1 MSEELRPADA
11 LRGAGLRVTGPR
23 LAVLET
29 LDSASDHPD
38 AEKLTATVRARLGS
52 VSHQTIY
59 DVLRALS
66 EADLIRR
73 IDPPDSLAARYEIH
87 RHDNHHHLMCRR
99 CHTLVDVACAE
110 EDSPCLNP
118 EDAHGFVLDEAEI
131 VFRGLCP
138 ACQEKNT

>member
-1 MSEELRPADA
+1 MPEVRTPADA
-11 LRGAGLRVTGPR
+11 LRGVGLRVTGPR

-29 LDSASDHPD
+29 LDSATDHPD
-38 AEKLTATVRARLGS
+38 AERLTAIVRGRLGS
-52 VSHQTIY
+52 VSHQTVY

-66 EADLIRR
+66 DADLIRR
-73 IDPPDSLAARYEIH
+73 VDPPGSQSARYEIH

-110 EDSPCLNP
+110 DHAPCLAP
-118 EDAHGFVLDEAEI
+118 EQTHGFALDEAEI